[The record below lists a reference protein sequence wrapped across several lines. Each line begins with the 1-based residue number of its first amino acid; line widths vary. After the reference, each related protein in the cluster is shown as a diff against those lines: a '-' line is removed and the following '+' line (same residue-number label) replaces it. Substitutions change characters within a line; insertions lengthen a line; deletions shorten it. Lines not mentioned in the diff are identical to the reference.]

1 MIDYDKINDTAE
13 KIYQS
18 IMDGEARTDVQT
30 AIDKYQDK
38 HGDIL
43 VASEADD
50 LIMAVIKY
58 TVEMSK
64 DYDY

>member
-18 IMDGEARTDVQT
+18 IMDGEARADVQT